1 MEFLK
6 LCGTRPAHAYSI
18 CFNQS
23 EEASGECSLYV
34 INIFWAFLFR
44 LFFCIYNHLSFSATR
59 SSGLFQARNKKQK
72 QPFCS
77 VGALNPADFNSHSA
91 ALRKKLRC
99 FCKYLILRFGAFSR
113 D

>member
-44 LFFCIYNHLSFSATR
+44 LFFVFTIIFPSVQRGVLVCFRPETQKTKTAFLFS
-59 SSGLFQARNKKQK
+59 G
-72 QPFCS
+72 CS
-77 VGALNPADFNSHSA
+77 
-91 ALRKKLRC
+91 
-99 FCKYLILRFGAFSR
+99 
-113 D
+113 

>member
-59 SSGLFQARNKKQK
+59 SSGLFQARNTKNKNSLSVQWVLLTQQTSIAIV
-72 QPFCS
+72 QPC
-77 VGALNPADFNSHSA
+77 ARN
-91 ALRKKLRC
+91 
-99 FCKYLILRFGAFSR
+99 
-113 D
+113 